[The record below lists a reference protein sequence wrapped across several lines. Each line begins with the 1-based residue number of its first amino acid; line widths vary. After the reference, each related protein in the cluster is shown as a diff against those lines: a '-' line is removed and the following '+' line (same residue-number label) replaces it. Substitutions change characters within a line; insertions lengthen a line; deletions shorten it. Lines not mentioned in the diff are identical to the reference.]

1 MAEQNDD
8 FISSIRNLINSE
20 LIDVNTSINGVVV
33 SYSNGLA
40 TVRPT
45 ANKRFQDGESLPFP
59 SIFNVPVRWPSF
71 NGGQCGFKGP
81 IRPGDQVHI
90 FFVQQ
95 AKDGTDDLRRFDLTD
110 AYCIPAHNSLA
121 GQGAN
126 NDDTIMYF
134 GSAYIK
140 FTENGAMEI
149 NAPGGCKTIAPT
161 NLFTGKVTVEGLMTF
176 IAGMVGSASSGAA
189 FVLNGLA
196 QFIGTITSNGKTIDS
211 THQHSGVQSGGSN
224 TGTVV

>member
-45 ANKRFQDGESLPFP
+45 ANKRFQDGEVLPFP

-81 IRPGDQVHI
+81 IRAGDNVLVV
-90 FFVQQ
+90 FSQQ
-95 AKDGTDDLRRFDLTD
+95 AKDGTDDQRRFDLSD
-110 AYCIPAHNSLA
+110 AYCIPAHNSTA
-121 GQGAN
+121 AQGGN
-126 NDDTIMYF
+126 NDDTVMYF
-134 GSAYIK
+134 GAAYIK
-140 FTENGAMEI
+140 ITSGGAVEI
-149 NAPGGCKTIAPT
+149 VAPGGHKITAPDTEIISNIKTTGMIT
-161 NLFTGKVTVEGLMTF
+161 N
-176 IAGMVGSASSGAA
+176 
-189 FVLNGLA
+189 
-196 QFIGTITSNGKTIDS
+196 NGKNIGN
-211 THQHSGVQSGGSN
+211 THTHSGVQTGGGN
-224 TGTVV
+224 TGGVV